1 MQVTR
6 STKVLIAD
14 DHPMVRRALRESLL
28 QSFGESFDVLEA
40 GSVASAREELSA
52 TSVDLLLLD
61 LSMPGMD
68 GARSLQALRADY
80 PSVPI
85 LVVSAI
91 EEPQVIR
98 QTMELGAAGFL
109 PKSSP
114 FSTITDAVRAVL
126 AGELWFPDLGTTPE
140 PPRELPAR
148 IADLTPQQR
157 CVLEL
162 VSQGKHNKEIAAE
175 LGVTEATVKAHVTQ
189 VLHKL
194 GVRSRTQAALLAR
207 QLDRPRDDLRQ

>member
-1 MQVTR
+1 
-6 STKVLIAD
+6 VLIAD
-14 DHPMVRRALRESLL
+14 DHPMVRRALSESLL
-28 QSFGESFDVLEA
+28 QSFGESFEVLEA
-40 GSVASAREELSA
+40 GSVASAREALS
-52 TSVDLLLLD
+52 TTVVDLLLLD

-68 GARSLQALRADY
+68 GARTLQALRRDF

-91 EEPQVIR
+91 EEAQVVR

-114 FSTITDAVRAVL
+114 FSAITDAVRAVL
-126 AGELWFPDLGTTPE
+126 AGELWFPDVGTTE
-140 PPRELPAR
+140 MPRELPAR
-148 IADLTPQQR
+148 IAGLTPQQR

-162 VSQGKHNKEIAAE
+162 VCQGKHNKEIATL
-175 LGVTEATVKAHVTQ
+175 LGVTEATIKAHVTQ

-194 GVRSRTQAALLAR
+194 GVRSRTQAALLAC
-207 QLDRPRDDLRQ
+207 QLDRARDDLRQ

>member
-1 MQVTR
+1 
-6 STKVLIAD
+6 
-14 DHPMVRRALRESLL
+14 MVRRALSESLL
-28 QSFGESFDVLEA
+28 QSFGDSFEVLEA
-40 GSVASAREELSA
+40 GNVATAREALS
-52 TSVDLLLLD
+52 TTGVDLLLLD

-68 GARSLQALRADY
+68 GARTLQGLRTDY

-91 EEPQVIR
+91 EEPYVMR

-126 AGELWFPDLGTTPE
+126 AGELWFPHLGATAVEHEDP
-140 PPRELPAR
+140 LLAR
-148 IADLTPQQR
+148 IATLTPQQR
-157 CVLEL
+157 YVLEL
-162 VSQGKHNKEIAAE
+162 VCQGKHNKEIATE
-175 LGVTEATVKAHVTQ
+175 LHVTEATIKAHVTQ
-189 VLHKL
+189 ILHKL

-207 QLDRPRDDLRQ
+207 QLT

>member
-1 MQVTR
+1 
-6 STKVLIAD
+6 
-14 DHPMVRRALRESLL
+14 MVRRALSESLL
-28 QSFGESFDVLEA
+28 QSFGESFEVLEA
-40 GSVASAREELSA
+40 GSVSSAREALSS

-68 GARSLQALRADY
+68 GARSLQALRRDF

-91 EEPQVIR
+91 EEPQVVR

-114 FSTITDAVRAVL
+114 FSAITDAVRAVL
-126 AGELWFPDLGTTPE
+126 AGELWFPDLGATE
-140 PPRELPAR
+140 MPRELPAR

-162 VSQGKHNKEIAAE
+162 VCQGKQNKEIATE
-175 LGVTEATVKAHVTQ
+175 LGVTEATIKAHVTQ
-189 VLHKL
+189 ILHKL

-207 QLDRPRDDLRQ
+207 QLDSARDDLRQ

>member
-1 MQVTR
+1 VTR

-28 QSFGESFDVLEA
+28 QSFGESFYVLEA
-40 GSVASAREELSA
+40 GSVAAARDELSA

-68 GARSLQALRADY
+68 GARSLQALRTDF
-80 PSVPI
+80 PSVLI

-114 FSTITDAVRAVL
+114 FGTITDAVRAVL
-126 AGELWFPDLGTTPE
+126 AGELLFPDLGTTTG
-140 PPRELPAR
+140 PPPELPAR

-162 VSQGKHNKEIAAE
+162 VCQGKHNKEIAAE

>member
-1 MQVTR
+1 
-6 STKVLIAD
+6 
-14 DHPMVRRALRESLL
+14 MVRRALRESLL
-28 QSFGESFDVLEA
+28 QSFGESFQVLEA
-40 GSVASAREELSA
+40 GSVGSAREVLSGA
-52 TSVDLLLLD
+52 SVDLLLLD

-68 GARSLQALRADY
+68 GARSLQALRRDF

-91 EEPQVIR
+91 EESQVMR

-114 FSTITDAVRAVL
+114 FSAITDAVRAVL
-126 AGELWFPDLGTTPE
+126 AGELWFPDFVTTQM
-140 PPRELPAR
+140 PRELPAR

-162 VSQGKHNKEIAAE
+162 VCQGKHNKEIATE
-175 LGVTEATVKAHVTQ
+175 LGVTEATIKAHVTQ
-189 VLHKL
+189 ILHKL

-207 QLDRPRDDLRQ
+207 QLDWPRDDLRQ

>member
-1 MQVTR
+1 MHVSR
-6 STKVLIAD
+6 STRVLIAD

-28 QSFGESFDVLEA
+28 QSFGDSFEVFEA
-40 GSVASAREELSA
+40 GSVAAAREALSMNR
-52 TSVDLLLLD
+52 VDLLLLD
-61 LSMPGMD
+61 LSMPGME
-68 GARSLQALRADY
+68 GARTLQGLRTDF

-91 EEPQVIR
+91 EEPQAMR

-114 FSTITDAVRAVL
+114 FSAITDAVRAVL
-126 AGELWFPDLGTTPE
+126 AGELWFPHLGTTAAANEHP
-140 PPRELPAR
+140 LPAR
-148 IADLTPQQR
+148 IAELTPQQR

-162 VSQGKHNKEIAAE
+162 VCQGKHNKEIAAQ
-175 LGVTEATVKAHVTQ
+175 LHVTEATVKAHVTQ
-189 VLHKL
+189 LLQKL

-207 QLDRPRDDLRQ
+207 QLS